1 MVGQLLLLQG
11 EPLFFADC
19 SQEKGKQS
27 HCSWPLTNRKRFGF
41 CQACANRQK
50 CHFPA
55 AGGPTA
61 LLERPFVVTREHSEQ
76 LVSFAYVPYF
86 GLLWNLLTIT
96 LLCQTRC
103 SLKIDP
109 LLKETLCSLSPKIF
123 HGPLE
128 IGAAQKNTAILTL
141 LRGDY
146 TLVVQGQYH
155 SFS

>member
-27 HCSWPLTNRKRFGF
+27 RCSWPLTNRKRFGF

-61 LLERPFVVTREHSEQ
+61 LLERPFVVTREHSQ
-76 LVSFAYVPYF
+76 AISKFCLRALFWSFVEF
-86 GLLWNLLTIT
+86 TDNR
-96 LLCQTRC
+96 QTRC

-128 IGAAQKNTAILTL
+128 IGAARKNTAILTL
-141 LRGDY
+141 LRGGY